1 MKKREWI
8 AGIDI
13 LKIVSMLMIVTL
25 HTLGHGG
32 VLDNVVFMSR
42 KYQCAWLLEIFC
54 YGAVNCYALISGFL
68 EANFRVKKVI
78 VLWIEVLFYSILISV
93 IMSMIF
99 GWDLL
104 SKEAWIYTFFPVFT
118 RKNWYISAY
127 IGMLCFVP
135 FLKIVIDKIEQK
147 TYKKCLMIMFLIYS
161 VLPTIVRLLT
171 GTGDY
176 DAFGIKSGYGT
187 LWLIILYLTG
197 AYIQRY
203 QENEKKP
210 HIFLI
215 GFLSMSFITILFK
228 LGADRMNLQSYGN
241 ILVSY
246 TSPTIVLGSVML
258 LIFSSSIKIK
268 QQRMCKIIRQMATAS
283 LGVYLIHDNDIIRMK
298 IISNIVA
305 GCWNHS
311 FVKMFV
317 KIFGVIICIYV
328 ICTLIEIAR
337 EKIFKALNVDG
348 MVEKLIEKN

>member
-1 MKKREWI
+1 
-8 AGIDI
+8 
-13 LKIVSMLMIVTL
+13 
-25 HTLGHGG
+25 
-32 VLDNVVFMSR
+32 MSR
-42 KYQCAWLLEIFC
+42 KYECAWLLEIFC

-78 VLWIEVLFYSILISV
+78 VLWMEVLFYSILISV

-104 SKEAWIYTFFPVFT
+104 SKEAWICTFFPVCT

-161 VLPTIVRLLT
+161 VLPTSIRLLT

-197 AYIQRY
+197 AYIYRY
-203 QENEKKP
+203 QEKKKKVSF
-210 HIFLI
+210 FLI
-215 GFLSMSFITILFK
+215 GFICLSFITVLFK
-228 LGADRMNLQSYGN
+228 LGADKMNLQSYGN

-246 TSPTIVLGSVML
+246 TSPTIVSGSVML
-258 LIFSSSIKIK
+258 LIFSSNIKIK
-268 QQRMCKIIRQMATAS
+268 QQRVCKIIRKIANAS

-298 IISNIVA
+298 ILSNIVA
-305 GCWNHS
+305 GYWNYS

-317 KIFGVIICIYV
+317 KIFGIIICIYV
-328 ICTLIEIAR
+328 ICTLIEIVR
-337 EKIFKALNVDG
+337 EKLFKALNVDG
-348 MVEKLIEKN
+348 KVEKLIEKKKLIK